1 MKKIAQLSLLGF
13 VILALFLFNKVYF
26 SKNDKN
32 ITASKITKKQSVEKN
47 ENNLIKNL
55 KYEVNLDQDN
65 QYIIT
70 SELSE
75 LTYVN
80 DIEIVKMQKV
90 TALILD
96 SNKIP
101 LIINSDFAEYNNFNY
116 NTEFRNNVLIEY
128 MNNKIY
134 SDKLDLNIEDN
145 IVKIFKNVRYIGA
158 EGTIKSD
165 NIKINLITKKI
176 DVYMDNEKNKVEVNK
191 N

>member
-13 VILALFLFNKVYF
+13 VILALFIFNKIYF

-32 ITASKITKKQSVEKN
+32 ITKSEITKNQLVEKT

-75 LTYVN
+75 LTYLN

-96 SNKIP
+96 QNKIP
-101 LIINSDFAEYNNFNY
+101 LIINSDFAEYNNSNY
-116 NTEFRNNVLIEY
+116 NTEFRDNVLIEY
-128 MNNKIY
+128 MSNKIF
-134 SDKLDLNIEDN
+134 SDKLDLNIENN
-145 IVKIFKNVRYIGA
+145 IVKIFGNVRYMSTN
-158 EGTIKSD
+158 GTIKSD

-176 DVYMDNEKNKVEVNK
+176 DVYMDNKKNKVEVNK

>member
-145 IVKIFKNVRYIGA
+145 IVKIFENVRYIGA
-158 EGTIKSD
+158 HGTIKSD

-176 DVYMDNEKNKVEVNK
+176 DVYMDNEKNKVEVSK

>member
-1 MKKIAQLSLLGF
+1 
-13 VILALFLFNKVYF
+13 
-26 SKNDKN
+26 
-32 ITASKITKKQSVEKN
+32 
-47 ENNLIKNL
+47 
-55 KYEVNLDQDN
+55 
-65 QYIIT
+65 
-70 SELSE
+70 
-75 LTYVN
+75 
-80 DIEIVKMQKV
+80 MQKV

-145 IVKIFKNVRYIGA
+145 IVKIFENVRYIGA
-158 EGTIKSD
+158 QGTVKSD

>member
-13 VILALFLFNKVYF
+13 VILALLIFNKIYF

-32 ITASKITKKQSVEKN
+32 ITKSKITKNQLVEKT

-75 LTYVN
+75 LTYLN

-96 SNKIP
+96 QNKIP
-101 LIINSDFAEYNNFNY
+101 LIINSDFAQYNNSNY
-116 NTEFRNNVLIEY
+116 NTEFRDNVLIEY
-128 MNNKIY
+128 MSNKIF
-134 SDKLDLNIEDN
+134 SDKLDLNIENN
-145 IVKIFKNVRYIGA
+145 IVKIFGNVRYISTN
-158 EGTIKSD
+158 GTIKSD

>member
-1 MKKIAQLSLLGF
+1 MKKIAQLSLFGF
-13 VILALFLFNKVYF
+13 IILALFLFNKVYF
-26 SKNDKN
+26 SENDKN
-32 ITASKITKKQSVEKN
+32 ITEPKITKKQSVEKN

-116 NTEFRNNVLIEY
+116 NTVFRNNVLIEY

-145 IVKIFKNVRYIGA
+145 IVKIFENVRYIGA
-158 EGTIKSD
+158 QGTIKSD

-176 DVYMDNEKNKVEVNK
+176 DVYMDNEKNKVEVSK

>member
-1 MKKIAQLSLLGF
+1 MKKIAQLSLFGF
-13 VILALFLFNKVYF
+13 IILALFLFNKVYF
-26 SKNDKN
+26 PENDKN
-32 ITASKITKKQSVEKN
+32 ITEPKITKKQSVEKN

-145 IVKIFKNVRYIGA
+145 IIKIFENVRYIGA
-158 EGTIKSD
+158 QGTIKSD

>member
-32 ITASKITKKQSVEKN
+32 ITEPKITKKQSVEKN

-75 LTYVN
+75 LNYVN
-80 DIEIVKMQKV
+80 DIEVVKMQKV

-145 IVKIFKNVRYIGA
+145 IIKIFENVRYIGA
-158 EGTIKSD
+158 QGTVKSD